1 MTTEKNP
8 IDYACATTDEP
19 EGQFR
24 LSEFYKEEASKLDY
38 QTDNFHL
45 DYHELTKQS
54 FYWCVKAAQQGHL
67 EALDTLGW
75 YYESG
80 FGVERDHSQAFTMY
94 LEAAE
99 AGHAKAQFHLAKM
112 LALGRGADY
121 DPDEAV
127 RWAKKAAIN
136 NIKFAATLIACFYRD
151 GVLNDEDNSENEAY
165 YWYEKAA
172 EEGAEWAVEM
182 LGRKAAPYITP
193 YDTYTLDKM
202 SSLEK

>member
-19 EGQFR
+19 EAQFR

-75 YYESG
+75 YCESG

-112 LALGRGADY
+112 LASGRGADY

-127 RWAKKAAIN
+127 RWAKKAAKELAPWRRRNIRWSPTPHLHHGWCRWRLQGDLAVACRHVNANHSQMRN
-136 NIKFAATLIACFYRD
+136 NPVGIRGKLSCRLAGPRAA
-151 GVLNDEDNSENEAY
+151 G
-165 YWYEKAA
+165 AA
-172 EEGAEWAVEM
+172 
-182 LGRKAAPYITP
+182 RP
-193 YDTYTLDKM
+193 
-202 SSLEK
+202 